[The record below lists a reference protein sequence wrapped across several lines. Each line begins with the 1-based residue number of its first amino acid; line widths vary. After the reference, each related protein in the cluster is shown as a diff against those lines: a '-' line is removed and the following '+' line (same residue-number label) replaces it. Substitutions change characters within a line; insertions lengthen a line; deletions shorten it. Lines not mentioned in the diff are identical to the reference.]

1 MMIRAAPNRFTKKDV
16 ALEKDSMTDTPSFIW
31 DLDGTLLDSYKVI
44 VPSLYKTC
52 CEFSIPFEENEILD
66 EVITRTVGD
75 FLRRAEKESGIS
87 SDILLKRY
95 TEIKNSGM
103 LNIKPIKN
111 APELLS
117 LLQKREILNFVF
129 THRGAS
135 TAAVLKNTGLYGF
148 FDEIITGKDGFGR
161 KPDPGAILYLIQK
174 HDLVKDNTFYVG
186 DRSLDIECAENA
198 GIKSILYLPKGS
210 PAAPTGKETFVVNDL
225 LEINRII

>member
-1 MMIRAAPNRFTKKDV
+1 
-16 ALEKDSMTDTPSFIW
+16 MTDTPSFIW

-66 EVITRTVGD
+66 EVITHTVGD

-117 LLQKREILNFVF
+117 SLQKRGILNFVF

-135 TAAVLKNTGLYGF
+135 TAAVLKNTGLYDY

-174 HDLVKDNTFYVG
+174 HDLDKNNTFYVG
-186 DRSLDIECAENA
+186 DRTLDIQCAENA
-198 GIKSILYLPKGS
+198 GVKSILYLPEDS
-210 PAAPTGKETFVVNDL
+210 PAVPTGKETFVVKDL